1 VEGNQMGRIQP
12 TKSNKV
18 ILPAGE
24 EVTNNIE
31 DKIKEI
37 TNDPPEKIIIKQ

>member
-1 VEGNQMGRIQP
+1 MGRIQP

-18 ILPAGE
+18 IPTAGE
-24 EVTNNIE
+24 EVNNNNME

-37 TNDPPEKIIIKQ
+37 TNEAPEKIIIKQ